1 MATCKTFRHDH
12 HDRKNWERDV
22 PWSRGSKRTT
32 QNRFRKLRSEA
43 SVIHTKARENRKRDI
58 TRGRDYKRS
67 PYGEQ
72 HTLESYNLFK
82 GESTSS
88 VMEHIQQGHCYF
100 FGHLDEEF
108 RQNPEVSLCAVR
120 QCGLT
125 LKDVSDEHKYDPEI
139 VLAAVSQNGI
149 SLKYAPT
156 HFRYNFKIVLAAV
169 SQNGYALR
177 YSLGNLNAN
186 LEIVLATVR
195 KDYMA
200 WV

>member
-1 MATCKTFRHDH
+1 MPTCTTSRFDR
-12 HDRKNWERDV
+12 HDRKNWERGFRW
-22 PWSRGSKRTT
+22 PRGSRGTNQRRS
-32 QNRFRKLRSEA
+32 RKPRSEA

-67 PYGEQ
+67 PYSEQ

-88 VMEHIQQGHCYF
+88 VMEHIQQGHCCF
-100 FGHLDEEF
+100 FRHLDEEF

-125 LKDVSDEHKYDPEI
+125 LKDVLDEHKYDFEI
-139 VLAAVSQNGI
+139 VLAAV
-149 SLKYAPT
+149 K
-156 HFRYNFKIVLAAV
+156 K
-169 SQNGYALR
+169 NGYALR
-177 YSLGNLNAN
+177 YADDNLKASPV
-186 LEIVLATVR
+186 IVLAAVR

-200 WV
+200 WSYACKSIRYRTDIHETAYFMVTK